1 MKLLITG
8 AQGQVGQEI
17 VALAAQRNLHPI
29 PLGRN
34 DLDIT
39 DPQAVRAALEAHR
52 PDLAINAAAYTAVD
66 LAESQPDA
74 AFAVN
79 RDGARHLASACAAM
93 RLPLIHLSTD
103 YIFDGRQSTPYRE
116 TDPPAPLGLYGVSKW
131 EGEEAI
137 RALLP
142 HHLIIRVSWVFGLH
156 GKNFVKTILR
166 LARERESLA
175 VVDDQTGGPTA
186 ADDIARM
193 LLEVAGNALQPGFSD
208 WGTYHYQG
216 APAVTWHAF
225 ARFIVATAGE
235 RITLPVREIRPIPT
249 EEFPTPAQ
257 RPANSRLDCQRIHDR
272 LGIAMP
278 DWRLAARTL
287 IPRLLD

>member
-1 MKLLITG
+1 MKLLVTG
-8 AQGQVGQEI
+8 AQGQVGHEI
-17 VALAAQRNLHPI
+17 VALAAQRDIHLTA
-29 PLGRN
+29 LGRN

-39 DPQAVRAALEAHR
+39 APQAVQGALETHR
-52 PDLAINAAAYTAVD
+52 PDLVINAAAYTAVD
-66 LAESQPDA
+66 LAESQPEA

-79 RDGARHLASACAAM
+79 RDGARHLASACAAIG
-93 RLPLIHLSTD
+93 LPLIHLSTD

-116 TDPPAPLGLYGVSKW
+116 ADPPAPLGRYGVSKW
-131 EGEEAI
+131 EGEEAV

-142 HHLIIRVSWVFGLH
+142 RHLIIRVSWVFGMH

-193 LLEVAGNALQPGFSD
+193 LLDVAEKALQPGFSD

-216 APAVTWHAF
+216 TPAVTWHAF
-225 ARFIVATAGE
+225 AHVIVAAARQ
-235 RITLPVREIRPIPT
+235 RIELPVREIRPIPT
-249 EEFPTPAQ
+249 AQFPTPAQ

-272 LGIAMP
+272 LGIPMP
-278 DWRLAARTL
+278 DWRPAVQAL
-287 IPRLLD
+287 ILKLLD